1 MLGNVTKQKR
11 LVTCHDLSTIIF
23 HGHELFHE
31 LFLDTVFSLYYSPRH
46 VVGFFGTNLRRS
58 LALTLKPPPV
68 AARSSP

>member
-1 MLGNVTKQKR
+1 MLGSVTKQKR

-23 HGHELFHE
+23 HGHE